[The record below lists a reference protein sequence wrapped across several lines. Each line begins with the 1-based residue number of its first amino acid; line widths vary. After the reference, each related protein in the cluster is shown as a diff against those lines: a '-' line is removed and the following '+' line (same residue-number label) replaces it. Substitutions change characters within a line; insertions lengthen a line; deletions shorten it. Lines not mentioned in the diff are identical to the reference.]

1 MSFTASIL
9 YAPTLSASVFTITD
23 TSNYLSPDNKA
34 NISSRTLSIL
44 QSDNSP
50 LPGYPNPI
58 PFPYS
63 GGDELT
69 ISGLTVDVA
78 LQIIM
83 TLVPVMSQGGS
94 VYVAEADIATT
105 GFLQQGLYNIQVER
119 LNNVNPSTLSDKAYR
134 TNSIDLLIEDQNA
147 QTGVMYA
154 NFTGSQNALDRSQN
168 IINNT
173 QL

>member
-9 YAPTLSASVFTITD
+9 YTPTIDPSTFTLTD
-23 TSNYLSPDNKA
+23 TSNYLAPDDTA
-34 NISSRTLSIL
+34 NISSRTVSIL
-44 QSDNSP
+44 QSDNSE

-63 GGDELT
+63 GGDVLT
-69 ISGLTVDVA
+69 ITGLTQDLA

-83 TLVPVMSQGGS
+83 TLVPIMSQGGS

-105 GFLQQGLYNIQVER
+105 GFLQQGLYNIQVQR
-119 LNNVNPSTLSDKAYR
+119 LNNPNPSSLADKVYR
-134 TNSIDLLIEDQNA
+134 TNSIDLLIEDQNS

-154 NFTGSQNALDRSQN
+154 NFTGAQNALDRSQN